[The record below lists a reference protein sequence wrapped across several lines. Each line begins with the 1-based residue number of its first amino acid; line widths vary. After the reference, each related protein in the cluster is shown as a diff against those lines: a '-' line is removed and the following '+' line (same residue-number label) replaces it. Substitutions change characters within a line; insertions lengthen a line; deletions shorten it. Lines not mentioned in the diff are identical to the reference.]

1 MWSDINDFWWYDTSA
16 IKSDFFFGIWEIE
29 TNKQMYVWKQF
40 EKFHVNKRKKKQQH
54 EMAEKDYIWKQ
65 NASKWNV
72 CDWHYS
78 TWELIP
84 QIV

>member
-1 MWSDINDFWWYDTSA
+1 MYENNSESFTSTR
-16 IKSDFFFGIWEIE
+16 E
-29 TNKQMYVWKQF
+29 
-40 EKFHVNKRKKKQQH
+40 KKQQH